1 MFKSAVTTSSTPNK
15 GRVHEKQNEEI
26 FMSQFTFGSISG
38 TYVQAGETNTQ
49 NFTMNQGDRDQLLGL
64 LDSLHQQVQQAPI
77 PEETKQAITQQ
88 VLPSMQAAATQP
100 DPKPGL
106 TQGLQHL
113 NENLQKAN
121 TAASSVSEIV
131 GTVSKIAGIIG
142 IGVKVATPFLAGI
155 L

>member
-1 MFKSAVTTSSTPNK
+1 M
-15 GRVHEKQNEEI
+15 
-26 FMSQFTFGSISG
+26 GSVSG
-38 TYVQAGETNTQ
+38 TNIQTGDNNTQ
-49 NFTMNQGDRDQLLGL
+49 NITTNQMDRDLILSLLN
-64 LDSLHQQVQQAPI
+64 SLHQQIQQAPI

-88 VLPSMQAAATQP
+88 VLPSMQEAAKQP

-106 TQGLQHL
+106 TQGLEHL

-142 IGVKVATPFLAGI
+142 IGVKVAAPFLAG
-155 L
+155 LL

>member
-1 MFKSAVTTSSTPNK
+1 MSDFKFGDVK
-15 GRVHEKQNEEI
+15 GTN
-26 FMSQFTFGSISG
+26 
-38 TYVQAGETNTQ
+38 VQLGDNNTQ
-49 NFTMNQGDRDQLLGL
+49 NITINQADRDQIVSL
-64 LDSLHQQVQQAPI
+64 LDSLHQQIQQAPI
-77 PEETKQAITQQ
+77 PEEAKQAITQQ
-88 VLPSMQAAATQP
+88 VLPSMQEAAKQP

-142 IGVKVATPFLAGI
+142 IGAKIAAPFLAG
-155 L
+155 LL